1 MCSATENFNRM
12 DYLSVLLPFA
22 RFLTRHSPYSRTP
35 NAPSLAACLL
45 STYAG
50 WPFFPCHLRGK
61 SVVHPMP
68 HFSFFSFVPNVS
80 HTYFGYGKE
89 GSFGISLTRGLPA
102 GAGGILEIFGGNRER
117 ETVPK

>member
-1 MCSATENFNRM
+1 M
-12 DYLSVLLPFA
+12 
-22 RFLTRHSPYSRTP
+22 
-35 NAPSLAACLL
+35 
-45 STYAG
+45 
-50 WPFFPCHLRGK
+50 
-61 SVVHPMP
+61 VHPMP

-102 GAGGILEIFGGNRER
+102 GDGGILEIFGGNRER

>member
-1 MCSATENFNRM
+1 M
-12 DYLSVLLPFA
+12 
-22 RFLTRHSPYSRTP
+22 
-35 NAPSLAACLL
+35 
-45 STYAG
+45 
-50 WPFFPCHLRGK
+50 
-61 SVVHPMP
+61 VHPMP

-89 GSFGISLTRGLPA
+89 GSFGISLTRGFPA